1 MKVRFLGSRGSIPTP
16 GNSFSEY
23 GGNTSCIQVID
34 DDGNY
39 IILDAGSGIKNL
51 AYYVF
56 KSEKTESILLLTH
69 FHWDHIMG
77 IPFFAPFFSN
87 KYSFTIYGPKDTS
100 GEMYDTINNILA
112 KDYFPVSL
120 EQFSQNLK
128 FDAFFEGKK
137 ITFGNMLIEAI
148 WVNHPC
154 HTLSYKITSG
164 NKTIVYLTDHEPYKK
179 RMHEQHPSLEHYNHN
194 ADLLHARLIDYV
206 RGANVL
212 IIEGEYTK
220 SEYYNGHVGWG
231 HSTLNDAIQ
240 VGLDAEVPYVVI
252 HHHNQ
257 DRTDS
262 QIKLI
267 YSKLLAFLQ
276 KENIDLQL
284 AFAKE
289 GSYIKI

>member
-34 DDGNY
+34 DDGTY
-39 IILDAGSGIKNL
+39 IILDAGSGLKN
-51 AYYVF
+51 ASYYAL
-56 KSEKTESILLLTH
+56 KSEKTESIILLTH
-69 FHWDHIMG
+69 FHWDHIIG
-77 IPFFAPFFSN
+77 IPFFAPFFSD
-87 KYSFTIYGPKDTS
+87 KYSFTIYGPKDSST
-100 GEMYDTINNILA
+100 EMYDTINNILA
-112 KDYFPVSL
+112 KDYFPVNL
-120 EQFSQNLK
+120 EQFAANLK
-128 FDAFFEGKK
+128 FEAFYEGKK
-137 ITFGNMLIEAI
+137 ITFGNMIIESM

-164 NKTIVYLTDHEPYKK
+164 NKTVIYLTDHEPYKK
-179 RMHEQHPSLEHYNHN
+179 RLHAQHPSLSHYNHN
-194 ADLLHARLIDYV
+194 ADLLHARLIDFV

-240 VGLDAEVPYVVI
+240 VGLDANVPYVII

-257 DRTDS
+257 ERTDA
-262 QIKLI
+262 QIHLI
-267 YSKLLAFLQ
+267 YNKLMAFLN
-276 KENIDLQL
+276 KEGIDLQL

-289 GSYIKI
+289 GSYIVI

>member
-16 GNSFSEY
+16 GNSFNEY

-34 DDGNY
+34 NEDNY

-51 AYYVF
+51 SYYVS
-56 KSEKTESILLLTH
+56 KSEKTESVLFLTH

-77 IPFFAPFFSN
+77 IPFFTPFFSN
-87 KYSFTIYGPKDTS
+87 KYSFTIYGPKDS
-100 GEMYDTINNILA
+100 SNEMYDTINNILA

-120 EQFSQNLK
+120 EQFSKNLK
-128 FDAFFEGKK
+128 FEAFYEGKK
-137 ITFGNMLIEAI
+137 ITFGNMLIEGI

-154 HTLSYKITSG
+154 HTLSYKITSAG
-164 NKTIVYLTDHEPYKK
+164 KTVVYLTDHEPYKK
-179 RMHEQHPSLEHYNHN
+179 RLHEQHPSLEHYNHN

-206 RGANVL
+206 RGADVL

-240 VGLDAEVPYVVI
+240 VGLDAGVPYVI
-252 HHHNQ
+252 LHHHNQ

-262 QIKLI
+262 KIKLI
-267 YSKLLAFLQ
+267 YSKLLAFLK

-289 GSYIKI
+289 GSYIRI

>member
-1 MKVRFLGSRGSIPTP
+1 MRFLGSRGSIPTP

-34 DDGNY
+34 NDDNY

-51 AYYVF
+51 SYYVLN
-56 KSEKTESILLLTH
+56 SEKTESILLLTH

-77 IPFFAPFFSN
+77 IPFFTPFFSN
-87 KYSFTIYGPKDTS
+87 KFKFTIYGPKDS
-100 GEMYDTINNILA
+100 SSEMYDTINNILA

-120 EQFSQNLK
+120 EQFSDNLK
-128 FDAFFEGKK
+128 FEAFYEGKK
-137 ITFGNMLIEAI
+137 ITFGNMLIEGI

-154 HTLSYKITSG
+154 HTLSYKITSDG
-164 NKTIVYLTDHEPYKK
+164 KTIVYLTDHEPYKK
-179 RMHEQHPSLEHYNHN
+179 RLHEQHPSLEHYNHN

-206 RGANVL
+206 RGADVL

-240 VGLDAEVPYVVI
+240 VGLDAKVPYVVI

-257 DRTDS
+257 ERTDS

-267 YSKLLAFLQ
+267 YSKLLAFLK

-289 GSYIKI
+289 GSYIRI

>member
-16 GNSFSEY
+16 GNSFNEY
-23 GGNTSCIQVID
+23 GGNTSCIQIID
-34 DDGNY
+34 NEDNY

-51 AYYVF
+51 SYYVS

-77 IPFFAPFFSN
+77 IPFFTPFFSN
-87 KYSFTIYGPKDTS
+87 KYSFTIYGPKDS
-100 GEMYDTINNILA
+100 SNEMYDTINNILA

-120 EQFSQNLK
+120 EQFSDNLK
-128 FDAFFEGKK
+128 FEAFYEGKK
-137 ITFGNMLIEAI
+137 ITFGNMLIEGI

-154 HTLSYKITSG
+154 HTLSYKITSAG
-164 NKTIVYLTDHEPYKK
+164 KTVVYLTDHEPYKK
-179 RMHEQHPSLEHYNHN
+179 RLHGQHPSLEHYNHN

-206 RGANVL
+206 RGADVL

-240 VGLDAEVPYVVI
+240 VGLDAGVPYVI
-252 HHHNQ
+252 LHHHNQ

-267 YSKLLAFLQ
+267 YGKLLAFLK

-289 GSYIKI
+289 GSYIRI